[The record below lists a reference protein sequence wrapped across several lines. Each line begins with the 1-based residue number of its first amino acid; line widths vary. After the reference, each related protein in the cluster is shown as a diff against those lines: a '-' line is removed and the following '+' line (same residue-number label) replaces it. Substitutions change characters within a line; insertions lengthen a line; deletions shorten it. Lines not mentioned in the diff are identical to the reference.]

1 MESTTEVVIGNS
13 RYQISRVDA
22 ETGSFLLYQVLAS
35 LRKEMQGD
43 NGETEPQSTV
53 ELSPEEKTKQVEG
66 ATSAMIQSLLMN
78 AERSMFSRI
87 QRDALSCC
95 WQFTAVGENETILP
109 VLMANGKIAI
119 PALKNDIKTLVTLT
133 QKSLEFNLL
142 PFFSNGGFKA
152 VMS

>member
-1 MESTTEVVIGNS
+1 MDATKEVVVGNS

-43 NGETEPQSTV
+43 KEESEPQQMV
-53 ELSPEEKTKQVEG
+53 ELSPEEKVKQVEG

-78 AERSMFSRI
+78 ADRSMFGRI

-95 WQFTAVGENETILP
+95 GQFTAIGETEAVLP
-109 VLMANGKIAI
+109 VLMASGKIAI
-119 PALKNDIKTLVTLT
+119 PALKNDIQTLVTLT

-142 PFFSNGGFKA
+142 PFFSNGGFKQ